1 MARRRNDS
9 VVLEDTEW
17 STVWRCQCGYGNTGR
32 DRCLMCSCPAPED
45 IIDSPGLHAE
55 DDFEFVPLSRDP
67 NERAGGRATRTVA
80 AIIGLNLL
88 MQVLMAI
95 AFVAGDVERATAVKV
110 GLYSGLAYYGMAALW
125 VLARS
130 ASLGLRPRVGKETAL
145 VGAAEG
151 FVVGAAGAVFLVALL
166 RLILGHP
173 VLDPSAALLA
183 SEGSIGAL
191 ILGFLVIVVAAPVVE
206 ELVFRGFL
214 AESLRRKGMWAA
226 VVLSAAAFSLAH
238 LSLIQFRYYLIM
250 GMVFGFVYWRRGLIG
265 SIAAHAAFNGVI
277 MVVAIAAAHGPGI
290 AQDVGGGKVAVP
302 ATYQTS
308 TTVFGA
314 DLVATGPLGAQV
326 EFAHFDAPDV
336 PAASQLAEGLVNG
349 AVPLPAELSVQISSV
364 TMLDLPAGEAV
375 QVIATIDGDAGR
387 VVMLP
392 APGRLW
398 VASFTSDGGSGS
410 SFDFD
415 EMLRSWR
422 LPAS

>member
-32 DRCLMCSCPAPED
+32 DRCLMCSCPAPD
-45 IIDSPGLHAE
+45 QILDSPGLRAE
-55 DDFEFVPLSRDP
+55 DEFVPLPRDP
-67 NERAGGRATRTVA
+67 GGRAGSRATRTVA
-80 AIIGLNLL
+80 AIIGVNLL
-88 MQVLMAI
+88 MQIVMAV
-95 AFVAGDVERATAVKV
+95 AFVAGGADRATAVKV
-110 GLYSGLAYYGMAALW
+110 SLFFGLAYYGMAALW

-130 ASLGLRPRVGKETAL
+130 ASLGLRPWVGKESAA

-166 RLILGHP
+166 RLVLGHP

-183 SEGSIGAL
+183 SQGSIGAL
-191 ILGFLVIVVAAPVVE
+191 VLGFLVIVVAAPVVE

-214 AESLRRKGMWAA
+214 AESLRRRGKWAA
-226 VVLSAAAFSLAH
+226 VVLSAVAFSLAH
-238 LSLIQFRYYLIM
+238 LSLIQFRYYLVM

-265 SIAAHAAFNGVI
+265 SIAAHAAFNGVL
-277 MVVAIAAAHGPGI
+277 MVVAVAAAHGPGI
-290 AQDVGGGKVAVP
+290 THDVAGGRIDVP

-314 DLVATGPLGAQV
+314 DLSAVGPLGARV
-326 EFAHFDAPDV
+326 EVAHLDAPDV
-336 PAASQLAEGLVNG
+336 PPAREIADGLVNG
-349 AVPLPAELSVQISSV
+349 AVPLPPEYSLQVSSV
-364 TMLDLPAGEAV
+364 TMLDLPAGQAV
-375 QVIATIDGDAGR
+375 QVMATIDGDDGR

-392 APGRLW
+392 VPGRLW
-398 VASFTSDGGSGS
+398 LASFTSDGGSGS

-415 EMLRSWR
+415 EMLTSWR
-422 LPAS
+422 LPVS

>member
-9 VVLEDTEW
+9 YVLEDTEW

-32 DRCLMCSCPAPED
+32 DRCLMCSCPAPEE
-45 IIDSPGLHAE
+45 IIDSPGLRAE
-55 DDFEFVPLSRDP
+55 DDFVPLPRDP
-67 NERAGGRATRTVA
+67 GDKAGGRATRTVFG
-80 AIIGLNLL
+80 IIGVNLL

-95 AFVAGDVERATAVKV
+95 AFVAGDVERATAVKIS
-110 GLYSGLAYYGMAALW
+110 LFSGLAYYGMAALW

-130 ASLGLRPRVGKETAL
+130 ASLGLRPWLGKESAA

-151 FVVGAAGAVFLVALL
+151 FVVGGAGAVFLVGVL
-166 RLILGHP
+166 RLVLGHP

-183 SEGSIGAL
+183 SQGSIGAL
-191 ILGFLVIVVAAPVVE
+191 ILGFGVIVVAAPVVE

-250 GMVFGFVYWRRGLIG
+250 GMVFGFLYWRRGLVG
-265 SIAAHAAFNGVI
+265 SIAAHAAFNGVL
-277 MVVAIAAAHGPGI
+277 MVVAVAAAHGPGI
-290 AQDVGGGKVAVP
+290 GHDVAGGRVEVP

-308 TTVFGA
+308 TTLVGA
-314 DLVATGPLGAQV
+314 DLAATGPLGAHV
-326 EFAHFDAPDV
+326 EFAHIDGPGVPPAP
-336 PAASQLAEGLVNG
+336 QIAEGLVNG
-349 AVPLPAELSVQISSV
+349 SVPLPPQFSVQVSSV
-364 TMLDLPAGEAV
+364 TMLELPAGQAV
-375 QVIATIDGDAGR
+375 QVIATIDGDDGR

-392 APGRLW
+392 VPGRLW

-415 EMLRSWR
+415 EMLTSWR
-422 LPAS
+422 LPST

>member
-32 DRCLMCSCPAPED
+32 DRCLMCSCPAPEE

-55 DDFEFVPLSRDP
+55 DDLAFVPLSRDP

-88 MQVLMAI
+88 MQIVMAI

-110 GLYSGLAYYGMAALW
+110 GLFSGLAYYGMAALW

-130 ASLGLRPRVGKETAL
+130 ASLGLRPWVGKETAL
-145 VGAAEG
+145 IGAAEG
-151 FVVGAAGAVFLVALL
+151 FVVGGAGAVFLVALL

-173 VLDPSAALLA
+173 ALDPSAALLA
-183 SEGSIGAL
+183 SQGSIGAL
-191 ILGFLVIVVAAPVVE
+191 VLGFLVIVIAAPVVE

-226 VVLSAAAFSLAH
+226 VVLSAVAFSLAH

-290 AQDVGGGKVAVP
+290 AHDVAGGKVDVP

-326 EFAHFDAPDV
+326 EFAHLDDPGV
-336 PAASQLAEGLVNG
+336 PGAAQIAEGLVNG
-349 AVPLPAELSVQISSV
+349 AVPLPAEFSVQVSSV
-364 TMLDLPAGEAV
+364 TMLDLPAGQAV

-387 VVMLP
+387 VVMIP
-392 APGRLW
+392 EPGRLW

-415 EMLRSWR
+415 EMLRTWR
-422 LPAS
+422 LPVS